1 MYLLIRVLT
10 KWWAQYME
18 STGDMETAMRHYT
31 EAGDSLSMVR
41 VMCFLEDYDRAADI
55 ANGSVYSYIFL
66 VTFKNLFL
74 FWLGILKIL

>member
-55 ANGSVYSYIFL
+55 ANGSVYVYIFL

>member
-1 MYLLIRVLT
+1 
-10 KWWAQYME
+10 ME

-55 ANGSVYSYIFL
+55 ANGSVCVYIFL

>member
-1 MYLLIRVLT
+1 
-10 KWWAQYME
+10 ME

-55 ANGSVYSYIFL
+55 ANGSVCAYICCYF
-66 VTFKNLFL
+66 
-74 FWLGILKIL
+74 

>member
-1 MYLLIRVLT
+1 MCYLLIRVLT

-55 ANGSVYSYIFL
+55 ANGSVCAYICCYF
-66 VTFKNLFL
+66 
-74 FWLGILKIL
+74 